1 MKSVRFED
9 AVRRGAGRLQ
19 GSVSHLIDDG
29 QGIVGAKLAEAG
41 DLIQGAFAHLLE
53 ESQDLIHAKM
63 IEASEG
69 LQHTREQAARG
80 VRGAWGHARDRAE
93 DSYGQWHKLARR
105 RPLTTVLIA
114 VGLGVAVG
122 LLMRRRKPVAEVQ
135 PAAAQPASAKAPVAR
150 RSPAQRKTTAARKPP
165 RTEPPNIAH

>member
-19 GSVSHLIDDG
+19 GSVSHLIDDS
-29 QGIVGAKLAEAG
+29 QSVVGAKLAEAG

-63 IEASEG
+63 IEASDG

-80 VRGAWGHARDRAE
+80 ARVVFDHARDRAE

-105 RPLTTVLIA
+105 RPLTTALIA

-122 LLMRRRKPVAEVQ
+122 LMMRRRKATAE
-135 PAAAQPASAKAPVAR
+135 AQTATVKPASAKAQVAR
-150 RSPAQRKTTAARKPP
+150 RTPAARKTNTTRKPP
-165 RTEPPNIAH
+165 QTEPPNIAH